1 MNKIDS
7 NKLRLHRKKRIRT
20 KISGTKNIPRLCVFR
35 SLRMLKAQVID
46 DVARNTLVFVDTQ
59 KNQLKNDVSG
69 AEKLGELVAKKCL
82 EQKIEQIV
90 FDRSGYRYHGKV
102 KALADGARKGG
113 LKF

>member
-7 NKLRLHRKKRIRT
+7 NKLRLHRRKRVRA

-35 SLRMLKAQVID
+35 SLKMLKAQVID
-46 DVARNTLVFVDTQ
+46 DVAMKTLVFIDT
-59 KNQLKNDVSG
+59 KKVQLKNNVSG
-69 AEKLGELVAKKCL
+69 AGKLGELIAEKCL
-82 EQKIEQIV
+82 EQKIGEIV